1 MQIRPG
7 WLFARSQKTQGRL
20 QKNSSPFLEKKTQ
33 GYGGNCRYQKTNS
46 IFFDKN
52 LQNSFKSS
60 MKIHSFWETKKM
72 STLLWNFPTK
82 QRNFPGSDP
91 YSFNQNRNFYLKLPL
106 QPITQ
111 IASCQCF
118 STILSFIHFMSNLT
132 ILTIKVNWKKFNLAS
147 FKLSLRCLRGCAQF
161 FLSIDSIESQF
172 WRNRLCIFFWLDV
185 WHEIQSW
192 LDPREPASSFS
203 KFRDVCQ
210 HNTIG

>member
-1 MQIRPG
+1 MATQQFYYVAAQG
-7 WLFARSQKTQGRL
+7 GFLLVLKKLKAAFKKTL
-20 QKNSSPFLEKKTQ
+20 AHFWKKNSRLWRQLQIPKNKLDIF
-33 GYGGNCRYQKTNS
+33 RQKPPEF
-46 IFFDKN
+46 IQKFYE
-52 LQNSFKSS
+52 NSFLLRN
-60 MKIHSFWETKKM
+60 KKM

-161 FLSIDSIESQF
+161 FLSIDSIEIESQF

-185 WHEIQSW
+185 
-192 LDPREPASSFS
+192 
-203 KFRDVCQ
+203 
-210 HNTIG
+210 